1 MNIVYLKNE
10 RILFTYIIYVYVLNY
25 LIKYIIIILF

>member
-1 MNIVYLKNE
+1 MNIVYLKIEN
-10 RILFTYIIYVYVLNY
+10 IIYLYYVYDLNY